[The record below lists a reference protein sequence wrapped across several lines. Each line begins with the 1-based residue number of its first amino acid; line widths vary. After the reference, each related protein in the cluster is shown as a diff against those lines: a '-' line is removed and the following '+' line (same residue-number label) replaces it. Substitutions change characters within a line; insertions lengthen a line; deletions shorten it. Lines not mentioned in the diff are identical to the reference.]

1 MLVQAADRL
10 DRRNG
15 PGEEPGTERSVRHEA
30 DPQLPERRQHPVLEV
45 PAPDRVLALQGGD
58 RIDRLGAPHRRDGG
72 FRETEVADLPGPDQL
87 RHRADGL
94 LDRDG
99 EVDPVLVIEV
109 HILHAEPPQRR
120 LACLGDEGG
129 VAANRTDAALVP
141 RAAELGGQN
150 HLGAPALDRPAHH
163 HLVRVRPVRVR
174 GVEEVHADVDR
185 ALDRPDALVLILGSE
200 VLGDRHAAH
209 PHAGDLETRP
219 AQPPSLH
226 RHILSSG
233 PGISQARHR
242 TPVSDASRG
251 WPRPSARGATGLTR
265 IRTTHTGSLPRPDEL
280 AKAIMALEEQGAA
293 PGLDPLADAA
303 VRDVVKRQVDTGIDI
318 VNDGEMRRLG
328 YVSYVKDR
336 LGGFHG
342 EDVGPGVANTD
353 VAEHPEFAER
363 DARWKPIR
371 RIPACVESLRP
382 GDPASLRRDIELL
395 KSAAAAC
402 GAAETF
408 MTAPSPGVVSIF
420 FADRHYGGR
429 EAYLHAIGEAMRPD
443 YEAIAAAGITL
454 QIDCPDLAMGR
465 HVASV
470 A

>member
-1 MLVQAADRL
+1 M
-10 DRRNG
+10 
-15 PGEEPGTERSVRHEA
+15 
-30 DPQLPERRQHPVLEV
+30 
-45 PAPDRVLALQGGD
+45 
-58 RIDRLGAPHRRDGG
+58 
-72 FRETEVADLPGPDQL
+72 
-87 RHRADGL
+87 
-94 LDRDG
+94 
-99 EVDPVLVIEV
+99 
-109 HILHAEPPQRR
+109 
-120 LACLGDEGG
+120 
-129 VAANRTDAALVP
+129 
-141 RAAELGGQN
+141 
-150 HLGAPALDRPAHH
+150 
-163 HLVRVRPVRVR
+163 
-174 GVEEVHADVDR
+174 
-185 ALDRPDALVLILGSE
+185 
-200 VLGDRHAAH
+200 
-209 PHAGDLETRP
+209 
-219 AQPPSLH
+219 
-226 RHILSSG
+226 
-233 PGISQARHR
+233 
-242 TPVSDASRG
+242 
-251 WPRPSARGATGLTR
+251 TR
-265 IRTTHTGSLPRPDEL
+265 IRTTHTGSLPRPDAL
-280 AKAIMALEEQGAA
+280 ATAIMALEEQGATS
-293 PGLDPLADAA
+293 GLDPLADAA

-353 VAEHPEFAER
+353 ILDHPEFAER

-402 GAAETF
+402 GATETF

-465 HVASV
+465 HVTFGRLTDEEFRREAMLAVEALNQATRGIPAERMRIHLCWGNYEGPHHRDIDLHKIIDVVLRVRPAGLSIEACNPRHGHEWAVFERTRLPDHKYVVPGVIDSTTNYVEHPELVAQRLRNYIRLVGPDRVIAGADCGFGTSVVRQWRVVPSVTWAKLASMVEGARLASV
-470 A
+470 GS

>member
-1 MLVQAADRL
+1 V
-10 DRRNG
+10 
-15 PGEEPGTERSVRHEA
+15 
-30 DPQLPERRQHPVLEV
+30 
-45 PAPDRVLALQGGD
+45 
-58 RIDRLGAPHRRDGG
+58 
-72 FRETEVADLPGPDQL
+72 
-87 RHRADGL
+87 
-94 LDRDG
+94 
-99 EVDPVLVIEV
+99 
-109 HILHAEPPQRR
+109 
-120 LACLGDEGG
+120 
-129 VAANRTDAALVP
+129 
-141 RAAELGGQN
+141 
-150 HLGAPALDRPAHH
+150 
-163 HLVRVRPVRVR
+163 
-174 GVEEVHADVDR
+174 
-185 ALDRPDALVLILGSE
+185 
-200 VLGDRHAAH
+200 
-209 PHAGDLETRP
+209 
-219 AQPPSLH
+219 
-226 RHILSSG
+226 
-233 PGISQARHR
+233 
-242 TPVSDASRG
+242 
-251 WPRPSARGATGLTR
+251 TR
-265 IRTTHTGSLPRPDEL
+265 IRTTHTGSLPRPDAL
-280 AKAIMALEEQGAA
+280 ATAIMALEEQGATS
-293 PGLDPLADAA
+293 GLDSLADAA

-353 VAEHPEFAER
+353 ILDHPEFAER

-402 GAAETF
+402 GATETF

-465 HVASV
+465 HVTFGRLTDEEFRREAMLAVEALNHATRGIPAERMRIHLCWGNYEGPHHRDIDLHKIIDVVLRVRPAGLSIEACNPRHGHEWAVFERTRLPDHKYVVPGVIDSTTNYVEHPELVAQRLRNYIRLVGPDRVIAGADCGFGTSVVRQWRVVPSVTWAKLASMVEGARLASV
-470 A
+470 GS